1 MIYLR
6 LFRFLLPLAITTIVL
21 EFGTQMLNAGMAR
34 MPHATE
40 TLAGFGV
47 ALGIIL
53 FLTSPLG
60 QSRELGLVMGDGRA
74 RQGNRCAAL

>member
-34 MPHATE
+34 MPNATE
-40 TLAGFGV
+40 TLAGFG
-47 ALGIIL
+47 A
-53 FLTSPLG
+53 
-60 QSRELGLVMGDGRA
+60 RWGLSFF
-74 RQGNRCAAL
+74 